1 MRISQRGRITIP
13 KPLRDRF
20 GLNHDAE
27 VEITP
32 TDDGLLIR
40 KCTPEDAADNSH
52 SEPEEA
58 LLFGCLRE
66 VNWATGTA
74 QLHDDGGGYVALRFE
89 PSLGDDMRRLAT
101 EYVEVR
107 GRGQFDKDDRWT
119 SVKVEQVSGTRS
131 WREPFD
137 IDAFLNDPNPKIF
150 DPDKV
155 VTVSEPFDVD
165 EFIRVIHEGR
175 DAGYEEPSA

>member
-20 GLNHDAE
+20 GLNDEAE

-32 TDDGLLIR
+32 TDDGLLIHR
-40 KCTPEDAADNSH
+40 CAPADGAIASH
-52 SEPEEA
+52 GEPEEA
-58 LLFGCLRE
+58 LLFGWLRE

-74 QLHDDGGGYVALRFE
+74 QLHDYGGGYVPLRFD
-89 PSLGDDMRRLAT
+89 PALGDDMRRLAT

-107 GRGQFDKDDRWT
+107 GKGRFDQGDGWT
-119 SVKVEQVSGTRS
+119 SVQVEQVSGTRS

-137 IDAFLNDPNPKIF
+137 IDAFLNNPNPKIF
-150 DPDKV
+150 DPEKV
-155 VTVSEPFDVD
+155 VTIDISD
-165 EFIRVIHEGR
+165 EEFEDFLRAIHEGR
-175 DAGYEEPSA
+175 DA

>member
-27 VEITP
+27 VERTS
-32 TDDGLLIR
+32 
-40 KCTPEDAADNSH
+40 DA
-52 SEPEEA
+52 P
-58 LLFGCLRE
+58 
-66 VNWATGTA
+66 
-74 QLHDDGGGYVALRFE
+74 
-89 PSLGDDMRRLAT
+89 
-101 EYVEVR
+101 
-107 GRGQFDKDDRWT
+107 
-119 SVKVEQVSGTRS
+119 S

-137 IDAFLNDPNPKIF
+137 IDALLNDPNPKIF

-175 DAGYEEPSA
+175 DAGYEVRPS

>member
-20 GLNHDAE
+20 GLDHDAE

-32 TDDGLLIR
+32 TDEGVLIHA
-40 KCTPEDAADNSH
+40 CTPEDAADNSH

-58 LLFGCLRE
+58 LLFGWLRE
-66 VNWATGTA
+66 VNWARGTA
-74 QLHDDGGGYVALRFE
+74 QLHGYGGGYVPLRFE
-89 PSLGDDMRRLAT
+89 PALGDDMRRLAT

-107 GRGQFDKDDRWT
+107 GRGRFNEHDRWT
-119 SVKVEQVSGTRS
+119 TVEVEKVIGTRS

-137 IDAFLNDPNPKIF
+137 IDALLNDPNPKIF

-155 VTVSEPFDVD
+155 VTIDLSD
-165 EFIRVIHEGR
+165 EEFEDFLRAIPEGR
-175 DAGYEEPSA
+175 DAGYR

>member
-20 GLNHDAE
+20 GLSDDAE
-27 VEITP
+27 VDITP
-32 TDDGLLIR
+32 TDDGLLIH
-40 KCTPEDAADNSH
+40 KCTPKDDADNSH
-52 SEPEEA
+52 SEPEDA
-58 LLFGCLRE
+58 ILFGCLRE

-89 PSLGDDMRRLAT
+89 PALGDDMRRLAT

-107 GRGQFDKDDRWT
+107 GRGRFDKHDRWT
-119 SVKVEQVSGTRS
+119 TVEVEKVSGTRS

-137 IDAFLNDPNPKIF
+137 IDAMLNDPNPKIF
-150 DPDKV
+150 DPEKV

-175 DAGYEEPSA
+175 DAGYEEPSL